1 MTRMRTGCCHSG
13 QDDALVISV
22 KLRLRLI
29 ELDIGELKSCKVK
42 RASVVCSHSSKL
54 SRYTGLSLA
63 ESNHV
68 TWILASDWLL
78 SL

>member
-29 ELDIGELKSCKVK
+29 ELDISELISC
-42 RASVVCSHSSKL
+42 RILILTIACLIFNPSQVCGAVAMLGIPIS
-54 SRYTGLSLA
+54 GGFA
-63 ESNHV
+63 NM
-68 TWILASDWLL
+68 
-78 SL
+78 